1 MRVLLNLLTV
11 VQHYMLLL
19 ACSLTVETEKGRLE
33 TPSGSACGV
42 PGELQR
48 LFVNELLFQEQQLTR
63 VCPHQLQQEAPKHV
77 GQQDA
82 REIRSSSFC
91 TPQRH
96 AQAAPAG
103 LYDGKDSGH

>member
-1 MRVLLNLLTV
+1 
-11 VQHYMLLL
+11 MLLL
-19 ACSLTVETEKGRLE
+19 ACSLTVETARFVRRLE

-77 GQQDA
+77 GQSRSDA
-82 REIRSSSFC
+82 RDIRSSSLR
-91 TPQRH
+91 T
-96 AQAAPAG
+96 
-103 LYDGKDSGH
+103 L